1 MMYQKTRRFA
11 ALLLTALGLALSA
24 CAAGVKPAGTAPTAA
39 GIPGTSPSP
48 QASLPQTDTP
58 LPSSGEAPL
67 PSQSASPSQSAP
79 ASPSQSASPSLG
91 QEEAPPPSPDE
102 TPAGLMAE
110 GEDVGND
117 WFADAVFLGDSRTD
131 GLRLYSGIKG
141 ASFICHAGLSVFTV
155 GSNACIKSDGGGK
168 ITAMDALAG
177 QQYAKVYLMLG
188 INELGYSTASFQKAY
203 TQVVEDIKE
212 LQPGAAIYLQTLIP
226 VNEPIAYKNG
236 TNRAI
241 NNEKLKQFNEVIAA
255 VAEDENV
262 CLVDV
267 DTPFWSAGG
276 CLAAE
281 NTGDGVHLTRAG
293 YQAWYAYLRTHTGN
307 GEVILFQPPE
317 SPAGEGA
324 VPSYTT
330 GPGES
335 ALEEYSAG

>member
-11 ALLLTALGLALSA
+11 ALLLTALGLALGA
-24 CAAGVKPAGTAPTAA
+24 CAAGDMPGDAAPTAA

-48 QASLPQTDTP
+48 QASLPQSETP
-58 LPSSGEAPL
+58 LPSPGEVLL
-67 PSQSASPSQSAP
+67 PSQGASPSPSQSAP
-79 ASPSQSASPSLG
+79 ASPSQSAAPSLG
-91 QEEAPPPSPDE
+91 QGEDPLPSPGE

-117 WFADAVFLGDSRTD
+117 WFANAVFLGDSRTD

-203 TQVVEDIKE
+203 TQVVEEIKE

-255 VAEDENV
+255 VAEVENV

-267 DTPFWSAGG
+267 DTPFWSADG

-307 GEVILFQPPE
+307 GALQPSE
-317 SPAGEGA
+317 SPAEEEA

-330 GPGES
+330 GPVDS
-335 ALEEYSAG
+335 VLEEYSAG